1 MAHERCDEIAM
12 QMEALKAEM
21 LTKSDIPEIATAA
34 AEKVE
39 AIYAARIGRG
49 AVKAIGWW
57 LTAIGL
63 GLTGWL
69 AAHGYISPGQR
80 G

>member
-1 MAHERCDEIAM
+1 MSERCEELAGRLD
-12 QMEALKAEM
+12 ALQAEM
-21 LTKSDIPEIATAA
+21 LTKTDIPEIASAA

-39 AIYAARIGRG
+39 ALYAARIGRG

-69 AAHGYISPGQR
+69 AAHGYINPNR